1 MSKKDTENF
10 ILDIS
15 NEVCPITFVKVK
27 ILLEK
32 MSTGSVA
39 KILVKKGEALKNVPK
54 SIEEDGHSI
63 LKKTKR
69 ENNNYLLLVKKKQT
83 IDFPNF

>member
-1 MSKKDTENF
+1 MRKVSKKDTENF

-15 NEVCPITFVKVK
+15 NEICPITFVKVK

-39 KILVKKGEALKNVPK
+39 KVLVKKGEALKNVPK
-54 SIEEDGHSI
+54 SIEEDGHSV

-69 ENNNYLLLVKKKQT
+69 EDNNYLLLVKKNKQ
-83 IDFPNF
+83 

>member
-1 MSKKDTENF
+1 
-10 ILDIS
+10 
-15 NEVCPITFVKVK
+15 
-27 ILLEK
+27 

-54 SIEEDGHSI
+54 SIEEDGHSV

-69 ENNNYLLLVKKKQT
+69 EDNNYLLLVKKNKQ
-83 IDFPNF
+83 